1 MPKTICDICMEEY
14 DDNDKSEKCPRILLC
29 GHSFCTTCLKKIK
42 LKNKNMICP
51 TCREIDI
58 REINKITINRAIY
71 DLIWEKKQKI
81 NNNFIDNNDI
91 TNNNIIHKENKILTS
106 DYKTDFL
113 LKIALIGDAS
123 TGKTSLSRCFI
134 NGPLKNEVN
143 YQITVGLDFFT
154 KIIEC
159 GNYLIKLQLWD
170 TAGQERY
177 QSLTSGYL
185 KGVHGCII
193 VFDVTKRNTF
203 EKIKSWINLFSEF
216 NNYNKN
222 IIIVGNKKDK
232 ENRVISNIEA
242 QNFCFQ
248 NNLSYFETSAIT
260 GENVFNSFQFLANL
274 IIKSDLFFKNDLVT
288 NKTLTFNSEKESMCC
303 D

>member
-42 LKNKNMICP
+42 LKNKNIICP

-106 DYKTDFL
+106 DCETDFL

-222 IIIVGNKKDK
+222 IIIVGNKIDK
-232 ENRVISNIEA
+232 KNRVISKNEA

-248 NNLSYFETSAIT
+248 NHLSYFETSAIT

-288 NKTLTFNSEKESMCC
+288 NKTLNFNSEKDSMCC

>member
-42 LKNKNMICP
+42 LKNKNIICP

-58 REINKITINRAIY
+58 REINKITINRVIY

-193 VFDVTKRNTF
+193 VFDVTKRYTF

-222 IIIVGNKKDK
+222 IIIVGNKIDK
-232 ENRVISNIEA
+232 NNRVISKNEA

-274 IIKSDLFFKNDLVT
+274 IIKSDLFVKNDLVT

>member
-42 LKNKNMICP
+42 LKNKNIICP

-106 DYKTDFL
+106 DYNTDFL

-193 VFDVTKRNTF
+193 VFDVTKRYTF

-222 IIIVGNKKDK
+222 IIIVGNKIDK
-232 ENRVISNIEA
+232 NNRVISKNEA

-274 IIKSDLFFKNDLVT
+274 IIKSDLFVKNDLVT

>member
-42 LKNKNMICP
+42 LKNKNIICP

-106 DYKTDFL
+106 DYNTDFL

-222 IIIVGNKKDK
+222 IIIVGNKIDK
-232 ENRVISNIEA
+232 KNRVISKNEA

-288 NKTLTFNSEKESMCC
+288 NKTLNFNSEKDSMCC

>member
-42 LKNKNMICP
+42 LKNKNIICP

-58 REINKITINRAIY
+58 REINKITINRVIY

-106 DYKTDFL
+106 DYNTDFL

-222 IIIVGNKKDK
+222 IIIVGNKIDK
-232 ENRVISNIEA
+232 
-242 QNFCFQ
+242 
-248 NNLSYFETSAIT
+248 
-260 GENVFNSFQFLANL
+260 
-274 IIKSDLFFKNDLVT
+274 KK
-288 NKTLTFNSEKESMCC
+288 
-303 D
+303 

>member
-42 LKNKNMICP
+42 LKNKNIICP

-106 DYKTDFL
+106 DYNTDFL

-222 IIIVGNKKDK
+222 IIIVGNKIDK
-232 ENRVISNIEA
+232 NNRVISKNEA

-274 IIKSDLFFKNDLVT
+274 IIKSDLFLKNDLVT

>member
-42 LKNKNMICP
+42 LKNKNIICP

-58 REINKITINRAIY
+58 REINKITINRVIY

-106 DYKTDFL
+106 DCETDFL

-193 VFDVTKRNTF
+193 VFDVTKRYTF

-222 IIIVGNKKDK
+222 IIIVGNKIDK
-232 ENRVISNIEA
+232 KNRVISKNEA

-248 NNLSYFETSAIT
+248 NHLSYFETSAIT

-274 IIKSDLFFKNDLVT
+274 IIKSDLFVKNDLVT

>member
-42 LKNKNMICP
+42 LKNKNIICP

-123 TGKTSLSRCFI
+123 TGKTSLSSCFI

-193 VFDVTKRNTF
+193 VFDVTKRYTF

-222 IIIVGNKKDK
+222 IIIVGNKIDK
-232 ENRVISNIEA
+232 NNRVISKNEA

-274 IIKSDLFFKNDLVT
+274 IIKSDLFVKNDLVT

>member
-42 LKNKNMICP
+42 LKNKNIICP

-58 REINKITINRAIY
+58 REINKITINRVIY

-106 DYKTDFL
+106 DCETDFL

-222 IIIVGNKKDK
+222 IIIVGNKIDK
-232 ENRVISNIEA
+232 NNRVISKNEA

-288 NKTLTFNSEKESMCC
+288 NKTLNFNSEKDSMCC

>member
-42 LKNKNMICP
+42 LKNKNIICP

-193 VFDVTKRNTF
+193 VFDVTKRYTF

-222 IIIVGNKKDK
+222 IIIVGNKIDK
-232 ENRVISNIEA
+232 NNRVISKNEA

-274 IIKSDLFFKNDLVT
+274 IIKSDLFVKNDLVT